1 MPQHVFIQTDIPAA
15 PALSNKVAATRD
27 EERSEAFASEL
38 NKYTQSAQKDTSKA
52 DGTGQAQQDNQA
64 ATIAKSEKE
73 MLNDGNNLPPE
84 HSASENESKDESVE
98 TTSHSDQEQ
107 EQATVKNE
115 TVEASTKRHQPESA
129 QLETV
134 ISHGASSE
142 KPLVGQ
148 SNTVQMAAKSA
159 LETNAA
165 SSPPELLQKSS
176 SKLAEKTAVTDK
188 TVVADTKQTLA
199 VARQEVLVLPAK
211 VDKLLS
217 DELVTSKK
225 GQPNLAAIL
234 DAKNKADSKP
244 VSIRADILDALQ
256 RKSGDKDVSINLRN
270 MMAAQMQEQSDK
282 SDIAK
287 ALLTSER
294 GAAETKTTPSSVTV
308 PSLTSA
314 TPSTSVTTT
323 SAQGLSLPV
332 QPNMQN
338 PAWSQVM
345 SSRVVWMAKEGVQ
358 QAQLK
363 MTPANLGPVEVRLQ
377 LQNDQA
383 SVTFLAQH
391 SATRDALEQ
400 AIPRLRESFAE
411 AGIELGHA
419 EVSEQQH
426 QQEGET
432 EYADDSHIFAQA
444 SPTSDDIESE
454 QEVEQPLGETTA
466 GLSIYA

>member
-27 EERSEAFASEL
+27 EGHSEAFASEL
-38 NKYTQSAQKDTSKA
+38 NKYTQSAHKDTSKA
-52 DGTGQAQQDNQA
+52 DKTVQAQQDNEA
-64 ATIAKSEKE
+64 ATIAKSEKGTVD
-73 MLNDGNNLPPE
+73 DGNNLPPE
-84 HSASENESKDESVE
+84 HSASETENPDESVE
-98 TTSHSDQEQ
+98 TATRSEQ
-107 EQATVKNE
+107 AEEQATAKNE
-115 TVEASTKRHQPESA
+115 TTDALTKDHQPESA

-134 ISHGASSE
+134 ISHGLSSE
-142 KPLVGQ
+142 KTLVGQ
-148 SNTVQMAAKSA
+148 DNTMQKAAKPA
-159 LETNAA
+159 LERKVV
-165 SSPPELLQKSS
+165 SSQPELLQK
-176 SKLAEKTAVTDK
+176 LAEKTTVINK
-188 TVVADTKQTLA
+188 TVVADAKQTPA
-199 VARQEVLVLPAK
+199 SAKQEVPVLPTN
-211 VDKLLS
+211 VDKRLS
-217 DELVTSKK
+217 EELVTSKK

-234 DAKNKADSKP
+234 DAKNKTDSKP
-244 VSIRADILDALQ
+244 ASIRADILDALQ
-256 RKSGDKDVSINLRN
+256 RNSGDKDVVINLRN

-294 GAAETKTTPSSVTV
+294 GTAETKATPSSITF
-308 PSLTSA
+308 PSLNSA
-314 TPSTSVTTT
+314 TPSTSVTTA

-363 MTPANLGPVEVRLQ
+363 MAPANLGPVEVRLQ

-411 AGIELGHA
+411 AGIELGHT

-426 QQEGET
+426 QQEGDT